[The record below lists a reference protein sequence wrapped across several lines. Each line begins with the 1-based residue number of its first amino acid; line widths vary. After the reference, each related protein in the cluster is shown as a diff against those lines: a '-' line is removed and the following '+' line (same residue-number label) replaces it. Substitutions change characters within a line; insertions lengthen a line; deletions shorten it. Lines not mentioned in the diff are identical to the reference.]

1 MNLQEFIALKAPK
14 YAVVSILAYYNFP
27 VATAMADSPTT
38 FDTGTMAYA
47 ILSILDPQLPS
58 LIGYI
63 RTIGFDVEFGFT
75 EGTGKVSLL
84 TRDQVLELLET
95 YPTEV

>member
-1 MNLQEFIALKAPK
+1 MNLQEFIQFNAAK
-14 YAVVSILAYYNFP
+14 YAVISALAYYNFS
-27 VATAMADSPTT
+27 VATALATSPRMFNTE
-38 FDTGTMAYA
+38 DMAYV
-47 ILSILDPQLPS
+47 ILSLRDEELPM

-84 TRDQVLELLET
+84 LLEEVLQLLELYDPE
-95 YPTEV
+95 E